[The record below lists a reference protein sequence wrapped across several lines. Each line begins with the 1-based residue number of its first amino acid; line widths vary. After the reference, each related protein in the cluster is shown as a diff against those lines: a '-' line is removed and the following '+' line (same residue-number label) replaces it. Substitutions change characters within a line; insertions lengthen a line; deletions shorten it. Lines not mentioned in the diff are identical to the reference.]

1 MQALCDQFLQT
12 QYSRCYYLANKI
24 IKCAKQKKFTIGSA
38 ESCTGGLISSFLTA
52 IPGSSEVFKIGLV
65 TYCASSKKKLCNVSE
80 SDVSYNDAV
89 NANTAKQMSSSLVEQ
104 FNVDI
109 GISTTGF
116 AGPSGSE
123 IGLVFIG
130 FANKSK
136 IQARKCN
143 FFGNRENIRIQA
155 TFYALK
161 ILILMMI

>member
-1 MQALCDQFLQT
+1 
-12 QYSRCYYLANKI
+12 
-24 IKCAKQKKFTIGSA
+24 
-38 ESCTGGLISSFLTA
+38 
-52 IPGSSEVFKIGLV
+52 
-65 TYCASSKKKLCNVSE
+65 
-80 SDVSYNDAV
+80 
-89 NANTAKQMSSSLVEQ
+89 MSSSLVEQ